1 MYIKKIINYHKI
13 NILNK
18 MTSSDLNQPEARKF
32 KLKNVTHL
40 KSFYSSLVYQY
51 TSQEQ
56 TVNYILRDLSRSPA
70 KTWW

>member
-1 MYIKKIINYHKI
+1 
-13 NILNK
+13 

-70 KTWW
+70 KTW